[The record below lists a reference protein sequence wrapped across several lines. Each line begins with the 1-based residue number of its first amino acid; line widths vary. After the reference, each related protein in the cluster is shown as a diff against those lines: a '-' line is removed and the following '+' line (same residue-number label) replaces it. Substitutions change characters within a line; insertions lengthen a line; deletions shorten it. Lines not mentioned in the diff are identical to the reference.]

1 MMFKQCV
8 TLHKSWFSIL
18 LLAFFIGACAAPPT
32 AEEDKSLPVLPT
44 LPTEEE
50 DVLAPPALV
59 VPEEEVNPIEE
70 SSGQQSP
77 QELLEAG
84 NAAEVAG
91 DLESALGYYDLAI
104 QTAPEYPEAY
114 YTRARLFADL
124 AQPLLAIEDYNRAIE
139 LQPQWALAFYGRGV
153 AYFNAGDGQQA
164 VLDLSEAI
172 RIDPTIAEA
181 YRDRAIVER
190 GLYLP
195 ESVIA
200 DLQVYLALAPD
211 AEDRPDIEALIGE
224 LEDEILRLEV
234 STEGLPFFD
243 DFSDNLASWFDSTV
257 PELGE
262 VGEGKLD
269 SGGYR
274 ITVDDDRFA
283 IWART
288 GASFT
293 DIAINVDA
301 TKVGGDDDNFYGVI
315 CRYQNIENFYA
326 LLVSS
331 DGFYGIAKRLDG
343 GSLEAFRGGLEPSD
357 VINKGSGTN
366 RIRAVCAQST
376 IKLYVNDVLLMQV
389 TDSSIP
395 FGDVAMIAGTY
406 DVPGTDILFDNWQV
420 EAALPTD

>member
-1 MMFKQCV
+1 MR
-8 TLHKSWFSIL
+8 HIL
-18 LLAFFIGACAAPPT
+18 FNRSRFVIALLVFLLAACAAPSAP
-32 AEEDKSLPVLPT
+32 EDDKSLPVLPT
-44 LPTEEE
+44 LPIVDEEA
-50 DVLAPPALV
+50 LAPPALI
-59 VPEEEVNPIEE
+59 VPEGDASPVEGNT
-70 SSGQQSP
+70 GQQGP
-77 QELLEAG
+77 QELLTAG
-84 NAAEVAG
+84 IAAETAG

-104 QTAPEYPEAY
+104 QTAPEFAEAY
-114 YTRARLFADL
+114 YTRARLFAEL
-124 AQPLLAIEDYNRAIE
+124 AQPVLAIEDYNEAIR

-153 AYFNAGDGQQA
+153 AYFNLGDAQQA

-172 RIDPTIAEA
+172 RLDPTIAEA

-200 DLQVYLALAPD
+200 DLQVYLALAPN
-211 AEDRPDIEALIGE
+211 AEDRPDIESLIAE
-224 LEDEILRLEV
+224 LEDELLRLEV

-243 DFSDNLASWFDSTV
+243 DFGDNQAGWFDSIV

-283 IWART
+283 IWSRT

-293 DIAINVDA
+293 DIAITVDA
-301 TKVGGDDDNFYGVI
+301 TKVGGDDDNFFGVI

-326 LLVSS
+326 LIVSS
-331 DGFYGIAKRLDG
+331 DGFYGIARRLDG
-343 GSLEAFRGGLEPSD
+343 GSLEAFRDGLEPSD
-357 VINKGSGTN
+357 AINKGSATN

-389 TDSSIP
+389 TDSNIP
-395 FGDVAMIAGTY
+395 FGDVGMVAGSY
-406 DVPGTDILFDNWQV
+406 DIVGTDILFDDWLV